1 MTEFMTK
8 AIQTTVPEPLE
19 PVKFDLPEAFR
30 TTLSNGLRVVIFDD
44 PRIPLCSF
52 RLAFL
57 SGDAGDPAELKGLTS
72 AMTTLVTEGTT
83 EHSGAELAEKIER
96 LGASLSASSSHDF
109 SVVAASVLSMY
120 RGEVLEL
127 MAETVFA
134 PVFPE
139 NELALYRQ
147 NTIENLKFQRSQ
159 PNFLAGEQTARL
171 LYGKHPYGT
180 VSPSQDDVER
190 LTRESLERRRREVF
204 LPNNAVF
211 IAVGDI
217 QKDQFLL
224 ELEELFGDW
233 ESGDRHLHKEAD
245 FPERKERSLTIVD
258 RPGSAQANIVLAN
271 PGIRRDDPDYFPV
284 IVMNQILGAGA
295 SSRVFMNLR
304 EEKGYTYGAYTRLDT
319 KRFGGHFEATAEV
332 RTTVTGDSL
341 KEFFYELERIRDED
355 VLAEELN
362 DAKNFLTG
370 VFPIRAETQEGL
382 TNLILNQELYGL
394 PHDYL
399 QSYRENVDEVSI
411 EDVRRVAN
419 KYIHPESFAMVIVG
433 DAREIL
439 EQAKTYCGKIEIMD
453 KNGKELDPVSY
464 AKVAGAEP
472 GNISGKWE
480 IMLDFQGQQ
489 MPIEMTLDQQGSEV
503 TGSIS
508 TMLGTGEIK
517 SGTITGDR
525 FTASA
530 VTEIQGEAVELAI
543 NGALSGDTISGA
555 IDAPMLPGELSFTGT
570 RAGSSTV
577 LIE

>member
-1 MTEFMTK
+1 MTK

-19 PVKFDLPEAFR
+19 PVQFDLPEAFR

-83 EHSGAELAEKIER
+83 EHTSAELAEKIER

-180 VSPSQDDVER
+180 VSPSQADVER

-233 ESGDRHLHKEAD
+233 ESGDRHLHEGAD
-245 FPERKERSLTIVD
+245 FPERNERTLTIVD

-271 PGIRRDDPDYFPV
+271 HGIRRDDPDYFPV
-284 IVMNQILGAGA
+284 IVMKQILGAGA

-332 RTTVTGDSL
+332 RTSVTGDSL

-355 VLAEELN
+355 VLEDELN

-399 QSYRENVDEVSI
+399 QSYRENVDAVST

-419 KYIHPESFAMVIVG
+419 QYIHPDSFAMVIVG

-439 EQAKTYCGKIEIMD
+439 DQASAYCETIEIMD
-453 KNGKELDPVSY
+453 KNGKEIDANSY
-464 AKVAGAEP
+464 AKEARAEP

-525 FTASA
+525 FSASA
-530 VTEIQGEAVELAI
+530 ITEIQGEPVELAI
-543 NGALSGDTISGA
+543 NGALAGDTISGA
-555 IDAPMLPGELSFTGT
+555 IEAPMLPGELSFSGT
-570 RAGSSTV
+570 RAG
-577 LIE
+577 

>member
-1 MTEFMTK
+1 MTQ

-19 PVKFDLPEAFR
+19 PVAFELPAAFV

-44 PRIPLCSF
+44 DRIPLCSF
-52 RLAFL
+52 RLAFM
-57 SGDAGDPAELKGLTS
+57 SGDAGDPNDLKGLTS
-72 AMTTLVTEGTT
+72 AMTSLVTEGTS
-83 EHSGAELAEKIER
+83 EHTSAELAEKIER

-109 SVVAASVLSMY
+109 SVVAGSALSMY
-120 RGEVLEL
+120 RSEILEL

-147 NTIENLKFQRSQ
+147 NTLENLKFQRSQ

-180 VSPSQDDVER
+180 VSPTPADVER
-190 LTRESLERRRREVF
+190 LTREHLERRRQEVF

-211 IAVGDI
+211 IAVGDV

-224 ELEELFGDW
+224 ELEDLFGDW
-233 ESGDRHLHKEAD
+233 ESGDRHIHKGAE
-245 FPERKERSLTIVD
+245 FPTRSERSLTIVD

-271 PGIRRDDPDYFPV
+271 PAINRDHPDYFPV

-332 RTTVTGDSL
+332 RTAVTGESL
-341 KEFFYELERIRDED
+341 KEFFYELERIREDE
-355 VLAEELN
+355 VLDGELD

-370 VFPIRAETQEGL
+370 VFPIKAETQEGL

-399 QSYRENVDEVSI
+399 QTYRDNVDAVTAA
-411 EDVRRVAN
+411 DVQRVAN
-419 KYIHPESFAMVIVG
+419 AYVLPDASAMVIVG

-439 EQAKTYCGKIEIMD
+439 EQAREYCSRIEIMD
-453 KNGKELDPVSY
+453 KNGKEIDPASY
-464 AKVAGAEP
+464 TAAGDGKPA
-472 GNISGKWE
+472 NAAGKWALS
-480 IMLDFQGQQ
+480 LDFQ
-489 MPIEMTLDQQGSEV
+489 
-503 TGSIS
+503 
-508 TMLGTGEIK
+508 
-517 SGTITGDR
+517 
-525 FTASA
+525 
-530 VTEIQGEAVELAI
+530 
-543 NGALSGDTISGA
+543 
-555 IDAPMLPGELSFTGT
+555 
-570 RAGSSTV
+570 
-577 LIE
+577 

>member
-1 MTEFMTK
+1 MTQ

-19 PVKFDLPEAFR
+19 PVAFDLPAAFVS
-30 TTLSNGLRVVIFDD
+30 TLSNGLRVVIFDD
-44 PRIPLCSF
+44 DRIPLCSF
-52 RLAFL
+52 RLAFM
-57 SGDAGDPAELKGLTS
+57 SGDAGDPSELKGLTS
-72 AMTTLVTEGTT
+72 AMTSLVTEGTS
-83 EHSGAELAEKIER
+83 EHTSAELAEKIER

-109 SVVAASVLSMY
+109 SVVAGSALSIY
-120 RGEVLEL
+120 RGEILEL

-147 NTIENLKFQRSQ
+147 NTLENLKFQRSQ
-159 PNFLAGEQTARL
+159 PNFLAGEQTAGL

-180 VSPSQDDVER
+180 VSPTAADVER
-190 LTRESLERRRREVF
+190 LTREHLEHRRREVF

-211 IAVGDI
+211 IAVGDV

-224 ELEELFGDW
+224 ELEDLFGDW
-233 ESGDRHLHKEAD
+233 EAGDRHIHEDTD
-245 FPERKERSLTIVD
+245 FPTRTERSLTIVD

-271 PGIRRDDPDYFPV
+271 AGIRRDHPDYFPV

-319 KRFGGHFEATAEV
+319 KRFGGTFEATAEV
-332 RTTVTGDSL
+332 RTAVTGESL
-341 KEFFYELERIRDED
+341 KEFFYELERIRDEE
-355 VLAEELN
+355 VLDDELN

-399 QSYRENVDEVSI
+399 QTYRENVDAVTAA
-411 EDVRRVAN
+411 DVQRVAN
-419 KYIHPESFAMVIVG
+419 AYVLPEVAAMVIVG

-439 EQAKTYCGKIEIMD
+439 EQAREYCDKIEIMD
-453 KNGKELDPVSY
+453 KNGKEIDPASY
-464 AKVAGAEP
+464 TAAGDDEP
-472 GNISGKWE
+472 ANAAGKWALS
-480 IMLDFQGQQ
+480 LDFQGQQ
-489 MPIEMTLDQQGSEV
+489 MPIEMTLEQEGSAI
-503 TGSIS
+503 TGNIS

-517 SGTITGDR
+517 DGSLDGDR
-525 FTASA
+525 FTATA
-530 VTEIQGEAVELAI
+530 VTEIQGEPVELAI
-543 NGALSGDTISGA
+543 AGAITGESISGTIQTA
-555 IDAPMLPGELSFTGT
+555 MLPGELTFTGT
-570 RAGSSTV
+570 REA
-577 LIE
+577 

>member
-1 MTEFMTK
+1 MTDFMTK

-19 PVKFDLPEAFR
+19 PVQFDLPEAFR

-57 SGDAGDPAELKGLTS
+57 SGDAGDPPELKGLTS

-83 EHSGAELAEKIER
+83 EHTSAELAEKIER

-120 RGEVLEL
+120 RGEILEL

-180 VSPSQDDVER
+180 VSPSQADVER

-211 IAVGDI
+211 IAVGDV

-233 ESGDRHLHKEAD
+233 ESGDRHLHQEAD
-245 FPERKERSLTIVD
+245 FPERNERTLTIVD

-271 PGIRRDDPDYFPV
+271 HGIKRDDPDYFPV

-332 RTTVTGDSL
+332 RTSVTGDSL

-355 VLAEELN
+355 ALEDELN

-399 QSYRENVDEVSI
+399 QSYRDNVDAVSVD
-411 EDVRRVAN
+411 DVRRVAN
-419 KYIHPESFAMVIVG
+419 QYIHPESFAMVIVG

-439 EQAKTYCGKIEIMD
+439 EQAKAFCEKIEIMD
-453 KNGKELDPVSY
+453 KNGKEIDPASY
-464 AKVAGAEP
+464 STDPDAEP
-472 GNISGKWE
+472 AVIAGKWAL
-480 IMLDFQGQQ
+480 MLDFQGQQ

-517 SGTITGDR
+517 SGTVTGDR

-530 VTEIQGEAVELAI
+530 VTEIQGESVELAI

-555 IDAPMLPGELSFTGT
+555 IEAPMLPGELSFTGT
-570 RAGSSTV
+570 RAV
-577 LIE
+577 